1 TLATVDEGGR
11 PSARVVLCKGLDVK
25 EGAITFFTNYE
36 SRRGRALLAHPWA
49 SLVFHWDVLD
59 RQVRIE
65 GPVSKAPV
73 RVSDAY
79 FATRPWESC
88 IGAWSSSQSKPIGSR
103 AEMVTR
109 VEETMRRF
117 G

>member
-1 TLATVDEGGR
+1 
-11 PSARVVLCKGLDVK
+11 
-25 EGAITFFTNYE
+25 
-36 SRRGRALLAHPWA
+36 
-49 SLVFHWDVLD
+49 
-59 RQVRIE
+59 
-65 GPVSKAPV
+65 V

-117 G
+117 GLDPAKPPATGSQIPIPRPPHWGGYCVVADRVELWVSGRGRVHDRAAWTRELTPAGNDIKKAPWQSTRVQP